1 MTSFFTSRWVQAP
14 SYATEVVDGGLPK
27 GFRAAGV
34 ACGIKPDGTRDLGM
48 VVSDSPATTSAARFT
63 RSGTQSAPVLVSRQR
78 ADLRALRAVLV
89 NSGNANAATGA
100 RGLDDAA
107 KMQGGAAMIAG
118 VSEQHVAVASTGV
131 IGVPLPSDLIAKG
144 TGALAHQLRPDGDS
158 DFAEAIRTTDLFP
171 KQVTLDVDALRGHGP
186 DQRPGQ
192 GGGHDLAELR
202 DAARVRPDRRQDGR
216 GRGRPAAHASASS
229 DRSTGSPSTASSR
242 PRT

>member
-1 MTSFFTSRWVQAP
+1 
-14 SYATEVVDGGLPK
+14 
-27 GFRAAGV
+27 
-34 ACGIKPDGTRDLGM
+34 M

-118 VSEQHVAVASTGV
+118 VSERHVAIASTGV

-144 TGALAHQLRPDGDS
+144 TGALAHELRPDGDA

-171 KQVTLDVDALRGHGP
+171 KQVTLDVALSAGTVRISVQAKGAGMISPNFATLLVFVQTDARMDADEADLLLTVCVKRSFDRITVDGQLSTSDTIIMLCNGESGRRDRAGERRRACLRRGARRCPAAGV
-186 DQRPGQ
+186 
-192 GGGHDLAELR
+192 
-202 DAARVRPDRRQDGR
+202 AAR
-216 GRGRPAAHASASS
+216 
-229 DRSTGSPSTASSR
+229 RS
-242 PRT
+242 

>member
-1 MTSFFTSRWVQAP
+1 MTSFFASRWVQAP

-144 TGALAHQLRPDGDS
+144 TGARWPTSCGPTATPTSPRRS
-158 DFAEAIRTTDLFP
+158 ARRTCFP
-171 KQVTLDVDALRGHGP
+171 KQVTLDVDLSER
-186 DQRPGQ
+186 
-192 GGGHDLAELR
+192 
-202 DAARVRPDRRQDGR
+202 ARSG
-216 GRGRPAAHASASS
+216 SA
-229 DRSTGSPSTASSR
+229 SR
-242 PRT
+242 PRGRA